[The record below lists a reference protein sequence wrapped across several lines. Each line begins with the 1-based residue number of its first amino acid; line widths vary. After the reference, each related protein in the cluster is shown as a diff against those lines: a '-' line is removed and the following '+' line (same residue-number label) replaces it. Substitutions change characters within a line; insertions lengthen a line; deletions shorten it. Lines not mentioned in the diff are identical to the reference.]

1 MSNDIVAMVI
11 FFSVIGVLF
20 WLSNKDKKVK
30 TKQMNKKELDEK
42 YSELSKMKV
51 NELKTLVRESG
62 TSEKIPTKKKDLIE
76 IAIKTL
82 EK

>member
-51 NELKTLVRESG
+51 SELKNLVRESG

-76 IAIKTL
+76 VAIKTL

>member
-1 MSNDIVAMVI
+1 MSNDIVVMVI

-30 TKQMNKKELDEK
+30 TKPMNKKELNEK
-42 YSELSKMKV
+42 YTELSKMKV
-51 NELKTLVRESG
+51 SELKTFVLESG
-62 TSEKIPTKKKDLIE
+62 TSEKLPTKKKDLIE
-76 IAIKTL
+76 AAIKTL